1 MPALDFD
8 EIPRCAGQY
17 FRSVGVHGNIIFNAN
32 STDTRRI
39 YTRFD
44 GDYVP
49 GLQAFLLP
57 ARHPGVFVHFKPQPM
72 TRAVNEEIVEAIPRK
87 DLPRRTVYVLAG
99 CTRLRSGYRRPL
111 GL

>member
-1 MPALDFD
+1 MPALDLD

-17 FRSVGVHGNIIFNAN
+17 FRSVGVHCNIIFNTN
-32 STDTRRI
+32 SPDTRRI

-57 ARHPGVFVHFKPQPM
+57 ARHPGVLVHFEPQPM
-72 TRAVNEEIVEAIPRK
+72 TRAVNKEMVEVIPRK
-87 DLPRRTVYVLAG
+87 DLPRRPVYVPAG
-99 CTRLRSGYRRPL
+99 RAALRSSNRRPL